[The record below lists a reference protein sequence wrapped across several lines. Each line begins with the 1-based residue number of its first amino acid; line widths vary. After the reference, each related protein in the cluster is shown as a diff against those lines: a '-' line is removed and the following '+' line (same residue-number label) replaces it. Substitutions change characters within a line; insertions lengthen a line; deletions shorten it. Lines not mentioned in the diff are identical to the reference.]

1 MGVYKKKERWY
12 IDYYLPS
19 GLRKREVVNIK
30 GVDPAQINREDAK
43 KALSIRKAE
52 MAQGKFDI
60 MQTKKPIPLKQ
71 LCDEYF
77 TLHSK
82 ENKRSWKRDR
92 TTIKHFL
99 EAFGDKNIGQLSSFL
114 ITGYRNDRSKLVCKS
129 TVNRELDTIRNM
141 FNKAVEW
148 EYIDKS
154 PYTGVEK
161 YKVNNTNLRILSIGE
176 FKSLIQV
183 SSEALKPILLMAVN
197 TGMRVSEI
205 LNLMWN
211 DINLEKDYILVR
223 DSKNYESRYIPIHQ
237 ELKKV
242 LVNLKDNSETDYV
255 FEGRKSIR
263 KQWQKALKLSG
274 IEHCRFHDLRHTF
287 ASNLVMN
294 GVDLVTVS
302 QLMGHKDLTMTK
314 RYSHP
319 TPEHKK
325 QAINSL
331 NFATM
336 DTYVDTKADSEDK
349 INKNVIDLTAFN
361 H

>member
-1 MGVYKKKERWY
+1 MAVYKKNDRWY
-12 IDYYLPS
+12 IDYYLPN
-19 GLRKREVVNIK
+19 GNRKREVVTIP

-60 MQTKKPIPLKQ
+60 FQTKKPIPLKQ
-71 LCDEYF
+71 LCSEYL
-77 TLHSK
+77 TQHSK
-82 ENKRSWKRDR
+82 ENKRSWKRDEV
-92 TTIKHFL
+92 TINHFL
-99 EAFGDKNIGQLSSFL
+99 QLFGDKNIRQLSSFL
-114 ITGYRNDRSKLVCKS
+114 ITGYRNDRSKKVCKS

-148 EYIDKS
+148 CYIEKS

-161 YKVNNTNLRILSIGE
+161 YKVNNTNLRILSSEE
-176 FKSLIQV
+176 FKSVIQV
-183 SSEALKPILLMAVN
+183 SSETLKPILLMAVN
-197 TGMRVSEI
+197 TGMRISEI
-205 LNLMWN
+205 LNLLWN
-211 DINLEKDYILVR
+211 DVNLDKGYILIR

-242 LVNLKDNSETDYV
+242 LVNLKEKSETEYV
-255 FEGRKSIR
+255 FGGRKSIR

-287 ASNLVMN
+287 ASNLVMA

-302 QLMGHKDLTMTK
+302 QLMGHKDLSMTK
-314 RYSHP
+314 RYAHP

-325 QAINSL
+325 RAIESL
-331 NFATM
+331 NFNNL
-336 DTYVDTKADSEDK
+336 DSREIKLEVVEKLD
-349 INKNVIDLTAFN
+349 NLNTQ
-361 H
+361 